1 MEISFRV
8 FGRPVQQGSK
18 DIGPQGQLREAAKGL
33 GVWRDLVQLEAMRER
48 RNVGHTTFTGA
59 VEVRMIFFV
68 PVPASPIDPDF
79 PIGPPDLDKYI
90 RAVGDAMTKAGIYTD
105 DSRIVRIVAEKHWA
119 RADLST
125 REGVFVTVDDDPRMD
140 YL

>member
-1 MEISFRV
+1 MDISFRV

-33 GVWRDLVQLEAMRER
+33 HVWRGQVRLEAMRKR
-48 RNVGHTTFTGA
+48 RDTKHATFTGA
-59 VEVRMIFFV
+59 IEVRMIFFV
-68 PVPASPIDPDF
+68 PMPVSPIDPDF
-79 PIGPPDLDKYI
+79 PIGPPDLDKYV

-119 RADLST
+119 RPEMGIP
-125 REGVFVTVDDDPRMD
+125 EGVFVTVDDDPRMD